1 MPNPSTSYGPQIV
14 ANTAIDLVVANWATV
29 CDTAWLTAM
38 GAPGLPAPVAG
49 NCFTSRRALFT
60 AEKQPAIGLS
70 VVRTDSVVTD
80 ALGAMD
86 QVHELEIA
94 VTSDWGFYDAYGVHP
109 LVEAAPGD
117 PAIPFTQETYET
129 ALRAYV
135 EGIVLILTSPVW
147 GVPKPRRPQPDD
159 AELAGDG
166 DLQLEPLLGGDPA
179 GFCDRYRR
187 DRSNR
192 DPTDRPRV
200 DPSFPTP
207 LPRKVT
213 LCPQ

>member
-1 MPNPSTSYGPQIV
+1 MSNPSTSYGPQIV

-29 CDTAWLTAM
+29 CDSTWLKAM
-38 GAPGLPAPVAG
+38 GAPGLPAPVAS

-70 VVRTDSVVTD
+70 VVRTDAVITD

-94 VTSDWGFYDAYGVHP
+94 VTSDWGYYDAYGVHP
-109 LVEAAPGD
+109 LVEAAAGD

-147 GVPKPRRPQPDD
+147 GFPNLDARNRLTAGWPGTGIYNASPYSGVTPQDFVLGTDETGQTVIQQTVRASIQVYQRRS
-159 AELAGDG
+159 LA
-166 DLQLEPLLGGDPA
+166 
-179 GFCDRYRR
+179 R
-187 DRSNR
+187 
-192 DPTDRPRV
+192 
-200 DPSFPTP
+200 
-207 LPRKVT
+207 
-213 LCPQ
+213 

>member
-147 GVPKPRRPQPDD
+147 GFPNLDARNRFTVGWPGTGIYNSSPFSGVTPQDFVMYP
-159 AELAGDG
+159 
-166 DLQLEPLLGGDPA
+166 
-179 GFCDRYRR
+179 
-187 DRSNR
+187 
-192 DPTDRPRV
+192 
-200 DPSFPTP
+200 
-207 LPRKVT
+207 
-213 LCPQ
+213 